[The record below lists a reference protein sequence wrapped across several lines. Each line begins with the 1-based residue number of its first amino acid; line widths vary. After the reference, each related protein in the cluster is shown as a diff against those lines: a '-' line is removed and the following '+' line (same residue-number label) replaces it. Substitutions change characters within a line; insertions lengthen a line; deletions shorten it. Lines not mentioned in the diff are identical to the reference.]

1 LEVAGFAAI
10 AYWTLARGRLR
21 NFGSLALILA
31 GAGALALFDGFSTAV
46 LEESRA
52 RYGQVVSGVV
62 EERLS
67 STGESGTRTIGG
79 RGTFRRGPTVRTSGF
94 DVYESV
100 TRALLTGSFAA
111 WVIDYRYPCLVSGGR
126 CRGRD
131 FVSHDLWLQLDVG
144 KTVNVRQS
152 KDETRTGR
160 LDENPQR
167 GLAFVKT
174 AIACLLFALAGM
186 TSGRLKLFRRRK
198 YIQADAVV
206 TSVERVQYGDESRWK
221 VHFAYF
227 DVQGNAQDSVDEVN
241 DPTWKAG
248 DDCYAVYSPQ
258 TPDAATLYGRAERP
272 GPSTPQAADSH
283 PA

>member
-1 LEVAGFAAI
+1 M
-10 AYWTLARGRLR
+10 AYWAFGRPFR
-21 NFGSLALILA
+21 RYSSGTTAALILA
-31 GAGALALFDGFSTAV
+31 GAGAIALFDGFSTAV

-62 EERLS
+62 DERLS

-100 TRALLTGSFAA
+100 TRALLTGSFNA

-131 FVSHDLWLQLDVG
+131 SVSHDLWLRLDVG

-167 GLAFVKT
+167 GIALVKT
-174 AIACLLFALAGM
+174 AIACLLFALAGIV
-186 TSGRLKLFRRRK
+186 SGRLKLFHRRK
-198 YIQADAVV
+198 YIQADAIV
-206 TSVERVQYGDESRWK
+206 TAVEPVQIRRRGSLESPVRVLRRRGK
-221 VHFAYF
+221 
-227 DVQGNAQDSVDEVN
+227 
-241 DPTWKAG
+241 
-248 DDCYAVYSPQ
+248 
-258 TPDAATLYGRAERP
+258 RP
-272 GPSTPQAADSH
+272 GQRGRGQRSELEIR
-283 PA
+283 